1 MAFIVLTHSDDG
13 KSQVD
18 IYERRPSYV
27 VIDKSSV
34 MLNVSVEKSRYKN
47 VFQDIQQI
55 IPTLFEDFL
64 ALVITLLLS
73 GAKA

>member
-1 MAFIVLTHSDDG
+1 MAYIVLTHSDDG
-13 KSQVD
+13 ESQVD

-34 MLNVSVEKSRYKN
+34 MLEVTVDKSRYKN

-55 IPTLFEDFL
+55 AS
-64 ALVITLLLS
+64 ALREQ
-73 GAKA
+73 

>member
-1 MAFIVLTHSDDG
+1 MAYIVLTHSDDG

-27 VIDKSSV
+27 IIDKASV

-47 VFQDIQQI
+47 VSQDIKQ
-55 IPTLFEDFL
+55 L
-64 ALVITLLLS
+64 ASAL
-73 GAKA
+73 KEQ

>member
-34 MLNVSVEKSRYKN
+34 MLEVTVDKSRYKN

-55 IPTLFEDFL
+55 AS
-64 ALVITLLLS
+64 ALREQ
-73 GAKA
+73 